1 MFSFVAKDVDSKICI
16 LESYCNDSAIGS
28 HYVTFQSMIEYEE
41 TNNLLKN
48 CKRPSGCRTALRLH
62 RALQFF
68 SLFMLEL
75 AKVAGNEAT
84 GAIARDCYKKT
95 LASYHSW
102 VVRKTA
108 ELAMFALPTRD
119 QLLSKTFGP
128 SNSICSSEV
137 SSATSSPSK
146 APGNSEGATSG
157 EKQGETNGHNNEDKK
172 SASLSSSASSQGGN
186 SGDIEDEDAEKEE
199 WKQQSD
205 QMLKLAQLSNS
216 VYDAVQSLYQ
226 EKKLLDLP

>member
-1 MFSFVAKDVDSKICI
+1 
-16 LESYCNDSAIGS
+16 
-28 HYVTFQSMIEYEE
+28 MIEYEE
-41 TNNLLKN
+41 CNNLLRN

-75 AKVAGNEAT
+75 AKVGGNEAT

-102 VVRKTA
+102 VIRKTA

-119 QLLSKTFGP
+119 QLLSRTFGP
-128 SNSICSSEV
+128 SNSICCSEV

-146 APGNSEGATSG
+146 APAHSEGVSSG
-157 EKQGETNGHNNEDKK
+157 DKQNETNGHSEDKK